1 MANRDKDETATVK
14 ALWEDANRVIIDS
27 TYSGRSH
34 QAMGV
39 FWDKLNRWLGIP
51 SVVLSALLASGA
63 GITAIAGAHRWI
75 TATLALI
82 SALLVSLRG
91 FLKPEENADL
101 HGLKGDRYIS
111 LRNDAL
117 TFQQVDLKSDL
128 DIDVLVNRGKD
139 LNKRRN
145 GLREEL
151 PRHIYKSV
159 YKKTKASI
167 ERGESNYED
176 DPLWKA
182 PEL

>member
-1 MANRDKDETATVK
+1 MANHEKDAAVIIK

-39 FWDKLNRWLGIP
+39 FWDKLNRWIGIP

-63 GITAIAGAHRWI
+63 GISAIVGLHRWI
-75 TATLALI
+75 TAVLALI

-91 FLKPEENADL
+91 FLKPEENANL
-101 HGLKGDRYIS
+101 HGDKGDRYIN

-117 TFQQVDLKSDL
+117 TYQRVDLRSNIDL
-128 DIDVLVNRGKD
+128 DVLVSRGRD

-145 GLREEL
+145 ALRQEV
-151 PRHIYKSV
+151 PSHIYKSV
-159 YKKTKASI
+159 YEKTKRSI
-167 ERGESNYED
+167 ERGESDYEN
-176 DPLWKA
+176 DPLWKDL
-182 PEL
+182 EL

>member
-1 MANRDKDETATVK
+1 MTDRSKDEMATIS

-34 QAMGV
+34 QTMGI
-39 FWDKLNRWLGIP
+39 FWDKLNRWIGIP
-51 SVVLSALLASGA
+51 SVVLGALLASGA
-63 GITAIAGAHRWI
+63 GITAIVGTHRWI
-75 TATLALI
+75 TAALALI
-82 SALLVSLRG
+82 SALLVSLKG

-117 TFQQVDLKSDL
+117 TFQRVDLISGL
-128 DIDVLVNRGKD
+128 DIDVLENRGKE

-145 GLREEL
+145 GLREEP

-159 YKKTKASI
+159 YVKTKASI
-167 ERGESNYED
+167 DRGESDYEN
-176 DPLWKA
+176 DPLWKE
-182 PEL
+182 PEF